1 MVDCARCSRADRAPC
16 TAEFFLCRRGSG
28 YHPPQ
33 DLLCSNASGRTALAR
48 HARPVRGIYA
58 PAARVSRAAAF
69 CARCGSISAPADTP
83 RIGARSRSTASKAA
97 GLEYRRRY
105 CRPDDSYGGRDTEQR
120 FSVLIKNAFE
130 NRFIVAERLPVGDQ
144 PLVLQ
149 QRIISAEHDTVLQP
163 IADLALQGV
172 RIELGRPSVHLR
184 PHIRLVQHDGDH
196 LVLPWPCRTRRND
209 LEVRILNRELI
220 DIARVR

>member
-1 MVDCARCSRADRAPC
+1 M
-16 TAEFFLCRRGSG
+16 AEFFHVVEAVDITHRKTCFAPMLLVERHSPGTRDLFEESTLLQRAYLVRR
-28 YHPPQ
+28 HFVHAVEVFRRRRI
-33 DLLCSNASGRTALAR
+33 LL
-48 HARPVRGIYA
+48 
-58 PAARVSRAAAF
+58 
-69 CARCGSISAPADTP
+69 
-83 RIGARSRSTASKAA
+83 IGALSRSTASKAA

-172 RIELGRPSVHLR
+172 RIVTWAT
-184 PHIRLVQHDGDH
+184 IRASPPTHSA
-196 LVLPWPCRTRRND
+196 C
-209 LEVRILNRELI
+209 
-220 DIARVR
+220 AA